1 LCKRPIEVSV
11 VHINKVSCLSDAV
24 GHCIKWLC
32 DTVLGIELN
41 GGISKCCCFP
51 LGVMMVA
58 LEMLHGMQQT
68 LKVIQMI

>member
-1 LCKRPIEVSV
+1 MLC
-11 VHINKVSCLSDAV
+11 DTA
-24 GHCIKWLC
+24 GYCITWLC
-32 DTVLGIELN
+32 DTVQGIALN

-51 LGVMMVA
+51 LAVIMVA